1 MLVAS
6 ARSKGFKNL
15 KKRKSRKKSH
25 YYSSESSD
33 SSLSYDSDD
42 FVSKNAQNRKRVGSY
57 KISPTDSSQ
66 ELMEP
71 ITHSHIDYDVIDL
84 K

>member
-1 MLVAS
+1 MQPEKKDHLLSDAS
-6 ARSKGFKNL
+6 SDL
-15 KKRKSRKKSH
+15 SH
-25 YYSSESSD
+25 CHSSESSD
-33 SSLSYDSDD
+33 SSLSSDADD

-57 KISPTDSSQ
+57 KSSPTDSSQ

-71 ITHSHIDYDVIDL
+71 ITHSHFDYDMIDL